1 MTEEPGQTGGCLC
14 GAVRFEARGTPE
26 NVRLCHC
33 RLCQQAM
40 ASPFFARALYKGHQ
54 VTLRGETA
62 SYPTSSE
69 LERLFCPK
77 CGTRVGA
84 YRALS
89 DNMALALALFDDPN
103 ALTPD
108 AHFFTESK
116 IGWLKFGDGLP
127 QYAEWAPD

>member
-1 MTEEPGQTGGCLC
+1 MTEEPVRTGGCLC

-33 RLCQQAM
+33 RLCQKAM
-40 ASPFFARALYKGHQ
+40 ASPFFARALYNGGQ

-62 SYPTSSE
+62 SYPSSSE
-69 LERLFCPK
+69 LERIFCPR
-77 CGTRVGA
+77 CGTRIGA

-89 DNMALALALFDDPN
+89 DNMALALALFDDPQ

-108 AHFFTESK
+108 AHFFTEFK
-116 IGWLKFGDGLP
+116 LGWVETGGLP
-127 QYAEWAPD
+127 AYPEWAPD

>member
-1 MTEEPGQTGGCLC
+1 MTEEPVRTGGCLC

-33 RLCQQAM
+33 RLCQKAM
-40 ASPFFARALYKGHQ
+40 ASPFFARALYNGGQ

-62 SYPTSSE
+62 SYPSSSE
-69 LERLFCPK
+69 LERIFCPR
-77 CGTRVGA
+77 CGTRIGA

-89 DNMALALALFDDPN
+89 DNMALALALFDDPQ

-108 AHFFTESK
+108 AHFFTGSK
-116 IGWLKFGDGLP
+116 LGWVATGDLP
-127 QYAEWAPD
+127 TYPEWAPD

>member
-1 MTEEPGQTGGCLC
+1 MTEEPVRTGGCLC

-33 RLCQQAM
+33 RLCQKAM
-40 ASPFFARALYKGHQ
+40 ASPFFARALYNGGQ

-62 SYPTSSE
+62 SYPSSSE
-69 LERLFCPK
+69 LERIFCPR
-77 CGTRVGA
+77 CGTRIGA

-89 DNMALALALFDDPN
+89 DNMALALALFDDPQ

-108 AHFFTESK
+108 AHFFTGFKLCWVET
-116 IGWLKFGDGLP
+116 GGLP
-127 QYAEWAPD
+127 AYPEWAPD

>member
-1 MTEEPGQTGGCLC
+1 MTEEPVRTGGCLC

-33 RLCQQAM
+33 RLCQKAM
-40 ASPFFARALYKGHQ
+40 ASPFFARALYNGGQ

-62 SYPTSSE
+62 SYPSSSE
-69 LERLFCPK
+69 LERIFCPR
-77 CGTRVGA
+77 CGTRIGA

-89 DNMALALALFDDPN
+89 DNMALALALFDDPE

-108 AHFFTESK
+108 AHFFTGFK
-116 IGWLKFGDGLP
+116 LGWVETGGLP
-127 QYAEWAPD
+127 AYPEWAPD